1 MHRVILS
8 ACLYLLLLT
17 SCDAKLSTKNNSK
30 NRCSNADNLKLIR
43 GGSDSLDWRY
53 FLAGGLCAATSHGIT
68 TPIGQSISYL
78 NFFLII

>member
-1 MHRVILS
+1 MHKVILLL
-8 ACLYLLLLT
+8 ACLHLLLLT
-17 SCDAKLSTKNNSK
+17 SCDAKLSTKNNPK
-30 NRCSNADNLKLIR
+30 NRCNADNLKLIR

-78 NFFLII
+78 NFF